1 MVVCIFSGLL
11 SFFLL
16 FSYEKYAPVGPSW
29 RLMMLDGDSSG
40 QVPVATVNRAI
51 ASYGR
56 AHKVDVARRVADPDT
71 PQTVSHLYVVAS
83 SGDSFAKR
91 WEGDGYQSFN
101 PSMAYRIHSEGQSL
115 DTSPSGEYF
124 VSGTETDVLGLVKLL
139 NGFGFTDAG
148 FQSTSKPNVMFG
160 LLSTGG
166 FSVLAAPL
174 TVLVLL
180 VALVAVGVASN
191 DRGYA
196 IQRLQGRGRGGAL
209 LLDASAMGRFYLEL
223 LGVLGVLSGIAIF
236 FYNRWHHFGVLLLL
250 WALFAVVGVAL
261 AAAVHT
267 LTLFVVW
274 RFPLQQALK
283 GASSSRGM
291 LVSTYL
297 VRIFS
302 LLMVFVVSALA
313 LNDAVALAKA
323 QQRYGQWEGATR
335 LGKITLGGG
344 TFSADGQ
351 SDMRKSAD
359 RIGAWEK
366 ALNKRGELLLAVTN
380 PGSGTSDNKDLTLH
394 GQPYDVLYV
403 NETYLGLQK
412 VTDTEGKQVHAP
424 KDAAGVT
431 VIIPKA
437 YADETRTVT
446 EAIDTDMKS
455 RASGDDGKPTVVP
468 RIDVDIAPDGQ
479 DRFTYNAADF
489 NPFYQPESMPKDP
502 VMVILPND
510 SPFMSSD
517 DYYGYTT
524 WGSILVMDTREA
536 IKDAKAQPQLTRDVI
551 SISPAVQEVAA
562 GLSNAYLGL
571 TTSVLNLLIGLTAA
585 LVTTLGMA
593 VTYTQRR
600 AQFIF
605 AARISGWRYPTMFKR
620 LFILDAV
627 LTTLIVAGSSV
638 GLWAILGAFST
649 SGSAASRTIDLL
661 HAIIPVAGVLV
672 AVGAVG
678 VLVGA
683 VVWCSNRIIAA
694 RSADVA

>member
-1 MVVCIFSGLL
+1 M
-11 SFFLL
+11 
-16 FSYEKYAPVGPSW
+16 GPSW
-29 RLMMLDGDSSG
+29 RLVMLDGDSSG

-56 AHKVDVARRVADPDT
+56 VHKIDVARRVADPDT

-115 DTSPSGEYF
+115 DTSPAGEYF
-124 VSGTETDVLGLVKLL
+124 VSGTEADVLGLVKLL
-139 NGFGFTDAG
+139 NGFGFTNAG
-148 FQSTSKPNVMFG
+148 FQGTSKPSVMFG
-160 LLSTGG
+160 LLNTGG
-166 FSVLAAPL
+166 LSVLVAPL

-236 FYNRWHHFGVLLLL
+236 FYNRWHQFGVWLFL
-250 WALFAVVGVAL
+250 WGLFAVVGVAL

-291 LVSTYL
+291 LVSTSL

-313 LNDAVALAKA
+313 LNDAVALTKA

-335 LGKITLGGG
+335 LGRITLGGG

-351 SDMRKSAD
+351 SDMRKSIS
-359 RIGAWEK
+359 RIGAWEET
-366 ALNKRGELLLAVTN
+366 LNKRGELLLAVAN
-380 PGSGTSDNKDLTLH
+380 PGSGMSDNKDLTLH

-403 NETYLGLQK
+403 NEAYLGLQK

-424 KDAAGVT
+424 KVAAGVT

-455 RASGDDGKPTVVP
+455 RASGDDRKPTVVP
-468 RIDVDIAPDGQ
+468 RIDVTIAPDGQ

-489 NPFYQPESMPKDP
+489 NPIPGAYQPESMLKDP
-502 VMVILPND
+502 VMVVLPAE
-510 SPFMSSD
+510 SPFMPAG

-524 WGSILVMDTREA
+524 WGSILVMDTRKA
-536 IKDAKAQPQLTRDVI
+536 IEDAKAQLQLTRDVTG
-551 SISPAVQEVAA
+551 ISPAVQEAAA

-571 TTSVLNLLIGLTAA
+571 ATSVLNLLIGLTAA

-593 VTYTQRR
+593 VTYTRRR

-649 SGSAASRTIDLL
+649 SGSATSRTIDLL